1 MPLLNCLLC
10 GGGDRPFQQQNI
22 SGATDTIDPTLV
34 NVELVVSSPT
44 IMTSTPTISN
54 GVYDNQMVVIRG
66 SDNTNYVDLQSNKN
80 LGGSN
85 LFMDGGIDIRLK
97 ENDYIVF
104 KWNSTTSN
112 WCEQSRSVNS

>member
-10 GGGDRPFQQQNI
+10 GGGDRPFSQQSI

-34 NVELVVSSPT
+34 NIELVVSSPT
-44 IMTSTPTISN
+44 TMTSTPTIAN
-54 GVYDNQMVVIRG
+54 GIYDNQQVIIRG
-66 SDNTNYVDLQSNKN
+66 SNNTNTITLQSVTN

-85 LFMDGGIDIRLK
+85 LFMDGGVDIVLG

-104 KWNSTTSN
+104 RWNNTTSN